1 MTDRVSRYPGIQ
13 AHPELGA
20 RRGGLGEK
28 DFEELPP
35 MDLMDKLASLA
46 QRYEELNT
54 LLAQPG
60 TLEDMSL
67 LQRYGREHAEL
78 EEVVNKYHELV
89 ENDKQIAEAQEMY
102 NGDEPEMR
110 DLAYEEME
118 RLKARKEQLLEEVK
132 VSLLPKDI
140 MDEKNAIVTIQGGAG
155 GDEAALFAGE
165 LFRMYTRY
173 AEGRRWK
180 IEILDINDTVQ
191 GGIKDITFVV
201 KGKGAYN
208 RMKYEGG
215 THRVQRVPVTE
226 ANGRIHTSTA
236 KVIVL
241 PEADDDIKI
250 EIKENDIRVDVYR
263 STGHGG
269 QSVNTTDS
277 AVRITHLPTGLV
289 VTCQDEKSQLK
300 NKLKALTVL
309 KARLWDLQEA
319 QRQEELSKT
328 RRSQVQTGD
337 RSEKIRTY
345 NFPQDRVTDHR
356 VGLTRHNLPGVL
368 NGELDE
374 FIDTLITVDQ
384 ADKLQH
390 LFEEEVKVK

>member
-1 MTDRVSRYPGIQ
+1 
-13 AHPELGA
+13 
-20 RRGGLGEK
+20 
-28 DFEELPP
+28 

-46 QRYEELNT
+46 KRYEELNT
-54 LLAQPG
+54 LMAQPEV
-60 TLEDMSL
+60 LEDIPL

-78 EEVVNKYHELV
+78 EEVVQKYYELV
-89 ENDKQIAEAQEMY
+89 ETDRQIAEAREMY
-102 NGDEPEMR
+102 EGDEPEMR
-110 DLAYEEME
+110 ELAFEEME
-118 RLKARKEQLLEEVK
+118 RLRDRREHLLEEIK
-132 VSLLPKDI
+132 IALLPEES
-140 MDEKNAIVTIQGGAG
+140 MDEKNAIVTIQAGAG
-155 GDEAALFAGE
+155 GEEAALFAAE
-165 LFRMYTRY
+165 LFRMYSRY
-173 AEGRRWK
+173 ADNRRWK
-180 IEILDINDTVQ
+180 IEILDINETDQ

-201 KGKGAYN
+201 KGRGAYS
-208 RMKYEGG
+208 RLKYEGG

-226 ANGRIHTSTA
+226 ASGRIHTSTA

-241 PEADDDIKI
+241 PEADEDIDIDIKDS
-250 EIKENDIRVDVYR
+250 DIRVDVFR

-300 NKLKALTVL
+300 NKVKALSVL
-309 KARLWDLQEA
+309 KSRLWDLEQA
-319 QRQEELSKT
+319 LRQEELSKS

-356 VGLTRHNLPGVL
+356 IGLTRHNLAGVL

-374 FIDTLITVDQ
+374 FIDNLITVDQ

-390 LFEEEVKVK
+390 LFETEATV

>member
-1 MTDRVSRYPGIQ
+1 
-13 AHPELGA
+13 
-20 RRGGLGEK
+20 
-28 DFEELPP
+28 

-46 QRYEELNT
+46 ERYEELNT
-54 LLAQPG
+54 LMAQPEV
-60 TLEDMSL
+60 LADIDL

-78 EEVVNKYHELV
+78 EDVVHKYNELI
-89 ENDKQIAEAQEMY
+89 ETDKQIAEAKEIFD
-102 NGDEPEMR
+102 NEEDEMR
-110 DLAYEEME
+110 DLAFEELEQLKTKKE
-118 RLKARKEQLLEEVK
+118 RLLEEVK
-132 VSLLPKDI
+132 VALLPKDI

-165 LFRMYTRY
+165 LFRMYSRY
-173 AEGRRWK
+173 ADDHRWK
-180 IEILDINDTVQ
+180 IEVMDANETEQ

-201 KGKGAYN
+201 KGKGAYS

-241 PEADDDIKI
+241 PEADDDIQI
-250 EIKENDIRVDVYR
+250 DIKETDIRVDVYR

-277 AVRITHLPTGLV
+277 AVRITHLPSGLV

-300 NKLKALTVL
+300 NKAKALSVL
-309 KARLWDLQEA
+309 KARLWDIEQA
-319 QRQEELSKT
+319 RRQEELSKS

-356 VGLTRHNLPGVL
+356 IGLTRHNLPGIM
-368 NGELDE
+368 NGDLDE
-374 FIDTLITVDQ
+374 FIDNLITVDQ
-384 ADKLQH
+384 ADKLQSM
-390 LFEEEVKVK
+390 F

>member
-1 MTDRVSRYPGIQ
+1 
-13 AHPELGA
+13 
-20 RRGGLGEK
+20 
-28 DFEELPP
+28 
-35 MDLMDKLASLA
+35 MDLMEKLASLA

-54 LLAQPG
+54 LMSQPEV
-60 TLEDMSL
+60 LDDISL
-67 LQRYGREHAEL
+67 LQRYGREHSEL
-78 EEVVNKYHELV
+78 EEVVQKYHELIAN
-89 ENDKQIAEAQEMY
+89 EQQIAETQEMY
-102 NGDEPEMR
+102 DTSDEPEMR
-110 DLAYEEME
+110 DLAYEELE
-118 RLKARKEQLLEEVK
+118 HLKEQKEHLLEEVRI
-132 VSLLPKDI
+132 SLLPKDI

-165 LFRMYTRY
+165 LFRMYSRY
-173 AEGRRWK
+173 ADRKRWK
-180 IEILDINDTVQ
+180 IEILDSNETGQ

-201 KGKGAYN
+201 KGKGAYS

-241 PEADDDIKI
+241 PEADDDINI
-250 EIKENDIRVDVYR
+250 EIKDTDIRVDVYR

-289 VTCQDEKSQLK
+289 VTIQDEKSQLK
-300 NKLKALTVL
+300 NKTKALSVL
-309 KARLWDLQEA
+309 KARLWDLEEA
-319 QRQEELSKT
+319 HRQEELSKS

-356 VGLTRHNLPGVL
+356 IGYTRHNLPGVL

-374 FIDTLITVDQ
+374 FIDNLITVDQ

-390 LFEEEVKVK
+390 LFETGAK

>member
-1 MTDRVSRYPGIQ
+1 M
-13 AHPELGA
+13 E
-20 RRGGLGEK
+20 
-28 DFEELPP
+28 
-35 MDLMDKLASLA
+35 LMDKLASLA

-54 LLAQPG
+54 LMSQPDI
-60 TLEDMSL
+60 LDDIPL

-78 EEVVNKYHELV
+78 EEVVQIYNEL
-89 ENDKQIAEAQEMY
+89 EANDKQIAEAEEMY
-102 NGDEPEMR
+102 ESDDPEMR
-110 DLAYEEME
+110 ELAYEEIA
-118 RLKARKEQLLEEVK
+118 RLKARKEELLQEVK

-140 MDEKNAIVTIQGGAG
+140 MDEKNAIVTIQAGAG
-155 GDEAALFAGE
+155 GDEAALFAAE

-173 AEGRRWK
+173 ADSRRWK
-180 IEILDINDTVQ
+180 VEILDINETPQ
-191 GGIKDITFVV
+191 GGIRDMTFVV
-201 KGKGAYN
+201 KGKGAYS
-208 RMKYEGG
+208 RLKYEGG

-241 PEADDDIKI
+241 PEVDDEIDIDIKDT
-250 EIKENDIRVDVYR
+250 DIRVDVYR

-300 NKLKALTVL
+300 NKARALSVL
-309 KARLWDLQEA
+309 KSRLWDIEEA
-319 QRQEELSKT
+319 RRQEELSKS

-356 VGLTRHNLPGVL
+356 IGLTRHNLPGVL

-390 LFEEEVKVK
+390 LYEEEVAVK

>member
-1 MTDRVSRYPGIQ
+1 
-13 AHPELGA
+13 
-20 RRGGLGEK
+20 
-28 DFEELPP
+28 
-35 MDLMDKLASLA
+35 MDLMEKLASLA

-54 LLAQPG
+54 LMSQPEV
-60 TLEDMSL
+60 LEDISL

-78 EEVVNKYHELV
+78 EEVVHLYQELT
-89 ENDKQIAEAQEMY
+89 ENERQIADAQELY
-102 NGDEPEMR
+102 DSSDEPDMR
-110 DLAYEEME
+110 DMAYEEIE
-118 RLKARKEQLLEEVK
+118 RLKQREEQVMEQVK
-132 VSLLPKDI
+132 IALLPRDI
-140 MDEKNAIVTIQGGAG
+140 MDEKNAIVTIQAGAG

-165 LFRMYTRY
+165 LFRMYSRY
-173 AEGRRWK
+173 ADSKRWK
-180 IEILDINDTVQ
+180 IEILDSNETGQ

-201 KGKGAYN
+201 KGRGAYS

-241 PEADDDIKI
+241 PEADDDINI
-250 EIKENDIRVDVYR
+250 EIKDTDIRVDVYR

-289 VTCQDEKSQLK
+289 VTIQDEKSQLK
-300 NKLKALTVL
+300 NKTKALSVL
-309 KARLWDLQEA
+309 RSRLWDLEEA
-319 QRQEELSKT
+319 RRQEELSKS

-356 VGLTRHNLPGVL
+356 IGYTRHNLPGVL

-374 FIDTLITVDQ
+374 FIDNLITVDQ

-390 LFEEEVKVK
+390 LFEAEATAR

>member
-1 MTDRVSRYPGIQ
+1 
-13 AHPELGA
+13 
-20 RRGGLGEK
+20 
-28 DFEELPP
+28 

-46 QRYEELNT
+46 QRYEELNN
-54 LLAQPG
+54 LMAQPEV
-60 TLEDMSL
+60 LDDIPL

-78 EEVVNKYHELV
+78 EEVVNMYHELAD
-89 ENDKQIAEAQEMY
+89 NDRQIAEAQEMY
-102 NGDEPEMR
+102 DGDEPEMR
-110 DLAYEEME
+110 DLAFEEME
-118 RLKARKEQLLEEVK
+118 HLKAHREQLLEQVQI
-132 VSLLPKDI
+132 SLLPRDI
-140 MDEKNAIVTIQGGAG
+140 MDEKNAIITIQGGAG

-165 LFRMYTRY
+165 LFRMYSRY
-173 AEGRRWK
+173 ADGRRWK
-180 IEILDINDTVQ
+180 VEILDINENGQ
-191 GGIKDITFVV
+191 GGVKDVTFVV
-201 KGKGAYN
+201 KGKSAYQ
-208 RMKYEGG
+208 RLKYEGG

-241 PEADDDIKI
+241 PEADDDIQI
-250 EIKENDIRVDVYR
+250 DIKDTDIRVDVYR

-309 KARLWDLQEA
+309 KARLWDLEEA
-319 QRQEELSKT
+319 HRQEELSKS

-345 NFPQDRVTDHR
+345 NYPQDRVTDHR

-368 NGELDE
+368 NGEIDE
-374 FIDTLITVDQ
+374 FIDTLITADQ

-390 LFEEEVKVK
+390 LFEEEVKVR

>member
-1 MTDRVSRYPGIQ
+1 
-13 AHPELGA
+13 
-20 RRGGLGEK
+20 
-28 DFEELPP
+28 

-46 QRYEELNT
+46 KRYEELNT
-54 LLAQPG
+54 LMAQP
-60 TLEDMSL
+60 DVINNIPL

-78 EEVVNKYHELV
+78 EDVVSKYHEL
-89 ENDKQIAEAQEMY
+89 EDNDRQLAEAQEMY
-102 NGDEPEMR
+102 ESDDPEMR
-110 DLAYEEME
+110 ELAFEEIE
-118 RLKARKEQLLEEVK
+118 RLKEHKEQLLEEVK
-132 VSLLPKDI
+132 IALLPKDI
-140 MDEKNAIVTIQGGAG
+140 IDEKNAIVTIQAGTG

-165 LFRMYTRY
+165 LFRMYSRY
-173 AEGRRWK
+173 ADGRRWK
-180 IEILDINDTVQ
+180 VEILDINETGQ

-201 KGKGAYN
+201 RGKGAYN
-208 RMKYEGG
+208 RLKYEGG

-241 PEADDDIKI
+241 PEADDDI
-250 EIKENDIRVDVYR
+250 EIDIKDTDIRVDVYR

-309 KARLWDLQEA
+309 KARLWDLEEA
-319 QRQEELSKT
+319 RRQEELSKS

-356 VGLTRHNLPGVL
+356 IGLTRHNLPGVL

-374 FIDTLITVDQ
+374 FIDNLITVDQ
-384 ADKLQH
+384 ADKLQN
-390 LFEEEVKVK
+390 LFAEEAGAK